1 MSVVDRSKIVEVEEK
16 ADIIVDQPTAA
27 QIGKY
32 LKSGDRVSYIGRDNL
47 YRSGGFVTRIAAD
60 HESFGIKGGPYSWT
74 LQRKNIR
81 TLFVV
86 SKK

>member
-1 MSVVDRSKIVEVEEK
+1 MSVVDRSMIKEVEQK
-16 ADIIVDQPTAA
+16 ANYTLVSPTAA
-27 QIGKY
+27 MIRNY
-32 LKSGDRVSYIGRDNL
+32 VKSGDRVSYIGRDNL

-86 SKK
+86 SKE

>member
-1 MSVVDRSKIVEVEEK
+1 MSVVDRSKIVGVEEK
-16 ADIIVDQPTAA
+16 ADIIVDQPSPA
-27 QIGKY
+27 QLAKY
-32 LKSGDRVSYIGRDNL
+32 IKSGDRVSYIGKDNL
-47 YRSGGFVTRIAAD
+47 YRSGGFVTRIAKD
-60 HESFGIKGGPYSWT
+60 YESFGIKGGPYAWT